1 MELLMKCCSCCEKKA
16 KKAKKAMTPKSW
28 KGKSVDIELAKTAY
42 KNAKRSSNH

>member
-28 KGKSVDIELAKTAY
+28 KGKSVDLELAKVAY
-42 KNAKRSSNH
+42 KNKR

>member
-16 KKAKKAMTPKSW
+16 KKAKESMKKTSW

-42 KNAKRSSNH
+42 KNRKK